1 MFNNIKDLI
10 IEDQKRTIE
19 RLQEELRDK
28 SDFIFNLM
36 NVIENNKVYGMATKA
51 ESEQQ

>member
-1 MFNNIKDLI
+1 MMFNIKDLI
-10 IEDQKRTIE
+10 IQDQKRTIE

-36 NVIENNKVYGMATKA
+36 NVIENNKVYGMATKV

>member
-1 MFNNIKDLI
+1 MLNIKDLI
-10 IEDQKRTIE
+10 IQDQKRTIE

-36 NVIENNKVYGMATKA
+36 NVIENNKVYGMATKQ
-51 ESEQQ
+51 ERRGVE